1 MIMYKRYELKN
12 GIQIVA
18 EKIPHFRSISIG
30 LWFKAGSIYEDHSQN
45 GLSHFIEHM
54 LFKGTKK
61 RTAKDIAQT
70 LEAVGGQL
78 NAFTAKE
85 CTCFY
90 SKVIDEHLELALELL
105 SDMVLNSVF
114 DEFEIGKEKGVILE
128 EISMYEDSP
137 DDVVHE
143 LLSAE
148 FFGSHPLGQPI
159 IGTRENITDFTRE
172 GMVKYFNRFYTPKNL
187 VISVAGNFDDD
198 QLDALLK
205 KYFGDWNEPEHDYDQ
220 PTLAKSGNGIAYK
233 YKDIEQTHLCI
244 GCPGVSLGKEDIY
257 PLMVFNNIFGGGMSS
272 RLFQKIRE
280 DHGLAYSVFSYPS
293 SYVHGGLFTIYAG
306 MKPSQT
312 SQVVSLI
319 QQEIKSIKSRDINQD
334 EFYMAREQLKGNY
347 ILGLEST
354 SSRMTAI
361 GRNQLLMGRILTP
374 DEVLLKIDNVTLDS
388 IYEVLDRMFLK
399 DNTTMA
405 LVSRDDLT
413 GRLQDVF

>member
-1 MIMYKRYELKN
+1 MYKRYELN
-12 GIQIVA
+12 NSIQVVA

-30 LWFKAGSIYEDHSQN
+30 LWFKAGSIYENKSQN

-54 LFKGTKK
+54 LFKGTEK

-105 SDMVLNSVF
+105 SDMILNSVF
-114 DEFEIGKEKGVILE
+114 DRAEMEKEKGVILE

-159 IGTRENITDFTRE
+159 LGTADHITGFTKE
-172 GMVKYFNRFYTPKNL
+172 GMEEYFDWFYTPENL
-187 VISVAGNFDDD
+187 VISIAGNFDD
-198 QLDALLK
+198 QELTKLLDR
-205 KYFGDWNEPEHDYDQ
+205 YFGGWNKTKHGYMQ
-220 PTLAKSGNGIAYK
+220 PKIAQPNSGIFYK

-244 GCPGVSLGKEDIY
+244 GCPGLPLGDENIY

-272 RLFQKIRE
+272 RLFQRIRE
-280 DHGLAYSVFSYPS
+280 DNGLAYSVFSYPS

-306 MKPSQT
+306 MKSSQT
-312 SQVVSLI
+312 AQVVSLI
-319 QQEIKSIKSRDINQD
+319 SQEITSIKNRDITED

-374 DEVLLKIDNVTLDS
+374 DEVLSRIDRVTLDG
-388 IYEVLDRMFLK
+388 IYEVLDKMFIK

-413 GRLQDVF
+413 ESLQEIF

>member
-1 MIMYKRYELKN
+1 MYKRLELKN
-12 GIQIVA
+12 GIQVVV
-18 EKIPHFRSISIG
+18 EKIPHFRSVAIG
-30 LWFKAGSIYEDHSQN
+30 LWFKAGSVYESKNEN

-61 RTAKDIAQT
+61 RSAKDIAQT

-105 SDMVLNSVF
+105 SDMVLNSIF
-114 DEFEIGKEKGVILE
+114 DERELDKEKGVVLE

-143 LLSAE
+143 LLHNKFYDA
-148 FFGSHPLGQPI
+148 HPLGQSI
-159 IGTRENITDFTRE
+159 LGTAGNIKSFTRE
-172 GMVKYFNRFYTPKNL
+172 GLLEFFDKFYAPNNL
-187 VISVAGNFDDD
+187 VISVAGNFDNNR
-198 QLDALLK
+198 LISLLE
-205 KYFGDWNEPEHDYDQ
+205 KYFGNWDKPDSRLIRLETPQSN
-220 PTLAKSGNGIAYK
+220 SGIFYK

-244 GCPGVSLGKEDIY
+244 GYPGLPIGHKSIY
-257 PLMVFNNIFGGGMSS
+257 ALMVFNNLFGGGMSS

-280 DHGLAYSVFSYPS
+280 DKGLAYSVYSYPS

-306 MKPSQT
+306 IKSSQT
-312 SQVVSLI
+312 AQVVSI
-319 QQEIKSIKSRDINQD
+319 IAQEIESVKNRNITKE

-354 SSRMTAI
+354 SSRMSSI
-361 GRNQLLMGRILTP
+361 GRNQLLLGRILTP
-374 DEVLLKIDNVTLDS
+374 DEVLTRIDNVTLDD
-388 IYEVLDRMFLK
+388 IYDLFDHIFGKKQPVI
-399 DNTTMA
+399 A
-405 LVSRDDLT
+405 LVSKDDLSEKIQ
-413 GRLQDVF
+413 GIF